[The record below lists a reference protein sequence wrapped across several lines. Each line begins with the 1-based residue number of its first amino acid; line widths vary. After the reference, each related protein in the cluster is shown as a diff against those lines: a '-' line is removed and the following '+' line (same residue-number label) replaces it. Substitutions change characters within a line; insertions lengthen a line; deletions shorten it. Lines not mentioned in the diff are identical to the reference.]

1 MYIIASTRGEKKK
14 VSTEL
19 KYLCDQA
26 RPVVTIG
33 QTLAHRHEELR
44 QSTPLECDAFCLD
57 RNNELTTWDFTLV
70 QAWRSYQNEI
80 QSIKPRVKVWFTF
93 YDVRDLHWK
102 TIRGKT
108 KLTRKVKLR
117 TVEFL
122 VAGKA
127 HRATFWS
134 TSGFKKK
141 KKSSD
146 ACRFSTEWDITV
158 AATLPL
164 HKDTTTDGTVC
175 LYINICIA

>member
-14 VSTEL
+14 FSTEL

-70 QAWRSYQNEI
+70 QAWRSYQDEI

-141 KKSSD
+141 ANKKKKLWCLSILNRVGHYCCS
-146 ACRFSTEWDITV
+146 
-158 AATLPL
+158 
-164 HKDTTTDGTVC
+164 HTTSPQGHHDGRDCVS
-175 LYINICIA
+175 LY